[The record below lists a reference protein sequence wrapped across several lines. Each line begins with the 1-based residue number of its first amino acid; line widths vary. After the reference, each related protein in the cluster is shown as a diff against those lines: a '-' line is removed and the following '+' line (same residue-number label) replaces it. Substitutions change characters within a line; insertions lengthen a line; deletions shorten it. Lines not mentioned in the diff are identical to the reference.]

1 METDPEFVQRWRG
14 LREML
19 IQQLDM
25 FESGRLS
32 LTADSVDISGHA
44 MADLKRSIQDFDA
57 LICKDAV
64 AAETAP

>member
-1 METDPEFVQRWRG
+1 MESDPEFVRRWRG

-44 MADLKRSIQDFDA
+44 IADLKRSILDFDA
-57 LICKDAV
+57 LISEGAQPAEV
-64 AAETAP
+64 AP

>member
-1 METDPEFVQRWRG
+1 METDPEFVRRWRG

-32 LTADSVDISGHA
+32 LTADSVDISGKA
-44 MADLKRSIQDFDA
+44 IADLKRSILDFDA
-57 LICKDAV
+57 LISEAA
-64 AAETAP
+64 AAEAAS